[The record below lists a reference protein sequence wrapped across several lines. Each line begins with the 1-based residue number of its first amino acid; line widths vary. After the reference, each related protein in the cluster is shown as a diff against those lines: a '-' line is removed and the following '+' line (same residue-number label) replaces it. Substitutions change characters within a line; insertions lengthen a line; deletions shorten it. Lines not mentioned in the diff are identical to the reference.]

1 MLILNKHN
9 ESDSKYVNKKNL
21 PNMVTMIYNISSTN
35 SLGVKHIIV
44 HVIDSPTKEVK
55 YEPQNERVLL
65 NYVDIPRKRTSN
77 KDYTIT
83 F

>member
-35 SLGVKHIIV
+35 SLGVKNIIA
-44 HVIDSPTKEVK
+44 HVIDSPTKEVT
-55 YEPQNERVLL
+55 YEP
-65 NYVDIPRKRTSN
+65 
-77 KDYTIT
+77 
-83 F
+83 